1 MNEQERAW
9 DVLDDIL
16 KSDSGMSAK
25 EMDFVEDMDNKR
37 NLTWT
42 EPQIAWLD
50 RIYTKV
56 C

>member
-1 MNEQERAW
+1 MNEQERAQ

-16 KSDSGMSAK
+16 KSDSGMSAN

-37 NLTWT
+37 NLHWSSK
-42 EPQIAWLD
+42 QIKWLD
-50 RIYTKV
+50 DIYIKV